1 MTRDLWTKK
10 TAKDKKLSRKFIV
23 RHSVCSKGRLK
34 EKYSKSIS
42 AEFKLMFSQFS
53 AESILLAS
61 LPRLESRLNKNFGG
75 KLLVESQENL
85 PDPPKGSVVFYRPR
99 LFEGWITLRTEQP
112 RSQAVNF
119 L

>member
-1 MTRDLWTKK
+1 
-10 TAKDKKLSRKFIV
+10 
-23 RHSVCSKGRLK
+23 
-34 EKYSKSIS
+34 
-42 AEFKLMFSQFS
+42 MFSQFS
-53 AESILLAS
+53 EEGTHFSGKFI
-61 LPRLESRLNKNFGG
+61 PRLESRLNKNFGG